1 MHWFKHSSNERSSAT
16 SAFMMSKY
24 GNYKGFAMWMRILEG
39 FCGNDGLVDN
49 VRMFSYSIGE
59 ALDEVQETLDDLV
72 ELGTLYI
79 EDEAY
84 ILPMIR
90 DEFDKMDD
98 EAARHREAQR
108 RYRERLRAGK
118 LKDKSP
124 ASKTVAPE
132 EPAVE
137 TSVVETTDDPIE
149 DEIPLPDSVE
159 EEVAV
164 EIDPDDT
171 QTKIETLEVATEIY
185 DYYRDNIR
193 GGKRRDTIDRIQRLL
208 LGTHF
213 ADERR
218 VYTAD
223 ELYGIIDNYL
233 KLYDGSRDS
242 MYTPERMF
250 GRDAFFKMYLPG
262 AIGAEEGLAAL
273 EVEHKA
279 KEQAVELYNY
289 YTSYIRKNGTTT
301 YAKTQAI
308 ARIQDIILGR
318 APKLDRAYSADEIRK
333 ATDNYRFEKSNTE
346 EKYRATANNFFGGEK
361 FYIKDFLNKEQ
372 PSVGVGAKKNEIKPS
387 PRALERI
394 EELRRTMVTKTEYT
408 EPVDLSAALR
418 EVEGEE
424 EAKANQQ

>member
-1 MHWFKHSSNERSSAT
+1 MKWFKCSINEINSEAMAVLESRFDRAE
-16 SAFMMSKY
+16 AFGYWMMTMSY
-24 GNYKGFAMWMRILEG
+24 FAMKGGVIDDIELYSFYMRVDKDISEEVFNLCIRAGAIIEEDDGTYVIPDVRDDYLEYM
-39 FCGNDGLVDN
+39 DGVE
-49 VRMFSYSIGE
+49 RRR
-59 ALDEVQETLDDLV
+59 ET
-72 ELGTLYI
+72 
-79 EDEAY
+79 
-84 ILPMIR
+84 
-90 DEFDKMDD
+90 
-98 EAARHREAQR
+98 QR
-108 RYRERLRAGK
+108 IYRE
-118 LKDKSP
+118 
-124 ASKTVAPE
+124 KTKAVSSTPKKEAPKRPVAK
-132 EPAVE
+132 VY
-137 TSVVETTDDPIE
+137 VVETTDDPIE

-164 EIDPDDT
+164 EVDPDDT
-171 QTKIETLEVATEIY
+171 QTKIETLEIATEIY
-185 DYYRDNIR
+185 DYYRDNVR
-193 GGKRRDTIDRIQRLL
+193 GGKRKDTIDRIQRLL

-213 ADERR
+213 ADEKR

-301 YAKTQAI
+301 YSKTQAI

-318 APKLDRAYSADEIRK
+318 APKLERSYSADEIRR
-333 ATDNYRFEKSNTE
+333 ATDNYRFEKSNIE

-361 FYIKDFLNKEQ
+361 FYIKDFLIKAEDSK
-372 PSVGVGAKKNEIKPS
+372 PKVSLSGGVS
-387 PRALERI
+387 PKAVVSEETRRI
-394 EELRRTMVTKTEYT
+394 RELVSKQTDVT
-408 EPVDLSAALR
+408 EPIDLSALLR
-418 EVEGEE
+418 EEE
-424 EAKANQQ
+424 EKGKAQANQQ